1 MSPEVNVLED
11 TISWFQRAVPEPTDN
26 NLHVQLGVHM
36 EEFSE
41 LLQEIFS
48 KDVTTA
54 CMLSAAKEAV
64 RELANHLKKEQG
76 VIAFPDRV
84 ATLDAICDGL
94 VTGTGLAHML
104 SMDVVRG
111 LHEVN
116 RSNESKF
123 VDGQPIFNEQGKIK
137 KGPNYH
143 PPRLRPFV

>member
-1 MSPEVNVLED
+1 MTLNANVLED
-11 TISWFQRAVPEPTDN
+11 TVSWFQRAVPEPTDK

-36 EEFSE
+36 EEFAE

-64 RELANHLKKEQG
+64 RELANHLKKEEG

-84 ATLDAICDGL
+84 ATLDAICDGQ
-94 VTGTGLAHML
+94 VTGAGLAYML
-104 SMDVVRG
+104 NMDVVRG

-116 RSNESKF
+116 RANESKF
-123 VDGQPIFNEQGKIK
+123 IDGQPVFNEQGKIK
-137 KGPNYH
+137 KGPDYQ
-143 PPRLRPFV
+143 PPYLRPFV